1 MQYRLKINPFP
12 SGIGEDRRTVVEPHA
27 VAGENRFKYFRRPI
41 MPYQPIFSGQIIYAK
56 KAATTKETSVQVG
69 LDPTTLSHAIG
80 TPDEE
85 IKDCRNSNHVQNQ

>member
-1 MQYRLKINPFP
+1 MFSALRHFPPMQYRLKINPFP

-56 KAATTKETSVQVG
+56 KAATTTKETSGVQVTQQHS
-69 LDPTTLSHAIG
+69 LMP
-80 TPDEE
+80 
-85 IKDCRNSNHVQNQ
+85 